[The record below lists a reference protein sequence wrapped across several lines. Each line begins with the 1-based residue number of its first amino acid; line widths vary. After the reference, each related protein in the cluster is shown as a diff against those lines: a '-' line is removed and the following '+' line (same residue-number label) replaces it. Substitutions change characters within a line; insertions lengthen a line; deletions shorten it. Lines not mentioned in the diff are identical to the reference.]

1 MFTRKLSFTIGLNDK
16 NGNPYPEAR
25 AIEVL
30 TAELGV
36 HGIDAFT
43 LTRHT
48 GFWKGQP
55 EESITATILVKQ
67 DASVLF
73 YVGRLAQTLALLLNQ
88 ECVLWEVE
96 ETQAGLAYSHISDI
110 PHKASSA
117 SSGSVTN
124 DNLSTTEVAA

>member
-1 MFTRKLSFTIGLNDK
+1 MFTRKISFTIGLNDR

-25 AIEVL
+25 AIEAI
-30 TAELGV
+30 TAELAV
-36 HGIDAFT
+36 HGVDAFT

-55 EESITATILVKQ
+55 EDSITATVLVDQ
-67 DASVLF
+67 DASILF

-88 ECVLWEVE
+88 ECVLWELE

-110 PHKASSA
+110 PHR
-117 SSGSVTN
+117 VTN
-124 DNLSTTEVAA
+124 DNRSTTTAAA